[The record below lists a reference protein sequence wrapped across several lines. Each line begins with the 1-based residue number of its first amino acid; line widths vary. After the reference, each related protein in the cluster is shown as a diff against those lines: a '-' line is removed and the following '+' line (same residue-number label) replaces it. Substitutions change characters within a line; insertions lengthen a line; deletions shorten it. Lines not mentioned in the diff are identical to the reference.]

1 MKYLYLISIFFAIN
15 LKNLSA
21 YQEITIQK
29 DSNLQNYQEL
39 LLRINNS
46 ITEENIISSI
56 EKNIYNI
63 NFSNNQ
69 ISLSIDIDN
78 LSKDLYSLN
87 IKHNLFFIDCT
98 IQQNFFKFNNKFK
111 NCPNFIIKNFEND
124 SYIYLNHN
132 KKYFRLIKFSKNID
146 LKFIWFDFL
155 EKNKNSYQL
164 SIDPSNYKKLK
175 YFTGLE
181 PKILSYE
188 QNKIILNFEN
198 FYNDKQINF
207 LVNFF

>member
-1 MKYLYLISIFFAIN
+1 MKYLYLISIFLAFN

-46 ITEENIISSI
+46 ITEEDIISSI

-63 NFSNNQ
+63 NFSNTQ
-69 ISLSIDIDN
+69 ISLNIDTEN
-78 LSKDLYSLN
+78 LTKDLYSKSIN
-87 IKHNLFFIDCT
+87 HNLFFLNCSLLE
-98 IQQNFFKFNNKFK
+98 NFFKFNNKFE
-111 NCPNFIIKNFEND
+111 NCPNFIIKKFEKG

-132 KKYFRLIKFSKNID
+132 ENYFRLHKFSKNIN
-146 LKFIWFDFL
+146 LKSLWFELFD
-155 EKNKNSYQL
+155 KNKTSYRL
-164 SIDPSNYKKLK
+164 SIHPSNYKKLK
-175 YFTGLE
+175 YFTGSE
-181 PKILSYE
+181 PKILSYS
-188 QNKIILNFEN
+188 QNKITFDFET

>member
-1 MKYLYLISIFFAIN
+1 MKYLYLISIFLAFN

-46 ITEENIISSI
+46 ITEEDIISSI

-63 NFSNNQ
+63 NFSNTQ
-69 ISLSIDIDN
+69 ISLNVDIDN
-78 LSKDLYSLN
+78 LSKDLYAKN
-87 IKHNLFFIDCT
+87 INHNLFFLNCSLLEI
-98 IQQNFFKFNNKFK
+98 FFKFNNKLE
-111 NCPNFIIKNFEND
+111 NCPNFIIKNFEKD
-124 SYIYLNHN
+124 SYIYLNSN
-132 KKYFRLIKFSKNID
+132 ENYFRLQKFSKNIN
-146 LKFIWFDFL
+146 LKSLWFKLLDQ
-155 EKNKNSYQL
+155 NKISYQL

-188 QNKIILNFEN
+188 QNKLLLDFEN
-198 FYNDKQINF
+198 IYNDKQINF

>member
-1 MKYLYLISIFFAIN
+1 MKYLYLFSIFLAFN

-29 DSNLQNYQEL
+29 DSNLKNYQEL

-46 ITEENIISSI
+46 ITEEDIISSI

-63 NFSNNQ
+63 NFSSTQ
-69 ISLSIDIDN
+69 ISLDIDIDN
-78 LSKDLYSLN
+78 LSKDLYSKN
-87 IKHNLFFIDCT
+87 INHNLLFLNCSLLE
-98 IQQNFFKFNNKFK
+98 NFFKFNSKLE
-111 NCPNFIIKNFEND
+111 NCPNFIIKKFEKG
-124 SYIYLNHN
+124 SYIYLNYNENH
-132 KKYFRLIKFSKNID
+132 FRLHKFSKNSN
-146 LKFIWFDFL
+146 LKSLWFELLD
-155 EKNKNSYQL
+155 KNKSSYLL
-164 SIDPSNYKKLK
+164 SIHPSNYEKLK

-181 PKILSYE
+181 PKILSYS
-188 QNKIILNFEN
+188 QNKITLDFEN